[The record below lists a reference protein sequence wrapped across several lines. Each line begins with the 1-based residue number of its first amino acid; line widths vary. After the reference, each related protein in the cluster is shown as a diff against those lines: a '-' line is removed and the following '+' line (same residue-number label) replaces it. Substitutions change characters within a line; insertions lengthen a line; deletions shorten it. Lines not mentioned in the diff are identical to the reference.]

1 MTGVSLDKKSVSLV
15 VGETETLQ
23 ATVTPNNADN
33 KATTYSSSDNTI
45 ASVTPKAG
53 KITAIKEG
61 AVDIIVTTDDGNK
74 TDTCKVT
81 VTPKSGE

>member
-23 ATVTPNNADN
+23 ATVTPDNADN
-33 KATTYSSSDNTI
+33 KSITYSSSDATI

-61 AVDIIVTTDDGNK
+61 NVDITVTTEDGNK
-74 TDTCKVT
+74 TDVSKVA
-81 VTPKSGE
+81 VKAESGE

>member
-33 KATTYSSSDNTI
+33 KAVTYSSSDSTI

-61 AVDIIVTTDDGNK
+61 VVDIIVTTEDGNK

-81 VTPKSGE
+81 VTSKSGE

>member
-23 ATVTPNNADN
+23 ATVTPDNADN
-33 KATTYSSSDNTI
+33 KSVTYSSSDTTI

-61 AVDIIVTTDDGNK
+61 TVDITVTTEDGNK
-74 TDTCKVT
+74 TDVSKVT
-81 VTPKSGE
+81 VKAESGE